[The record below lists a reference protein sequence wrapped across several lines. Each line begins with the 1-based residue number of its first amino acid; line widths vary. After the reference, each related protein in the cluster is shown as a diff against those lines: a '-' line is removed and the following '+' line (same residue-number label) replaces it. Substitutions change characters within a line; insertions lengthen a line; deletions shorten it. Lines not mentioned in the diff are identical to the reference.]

1 MGVQDPAPEPG
12 LQRSDKSCLVEKK
25 PACIEINTGDA
36 GGIIGKYEGLAVG
49 SNDKWTFY
57 GSVLV

>member
-49 SNDKWTFY
+49 
-57 GSVLV
+57 